1 MTYFGWGTY
10 IRFFVIGAGIVTLVL
25 FVWPAKAQTIP
36 NRCGSYQSIIAALD
50 LKYNEVIKARARVN
64 ARLVLH
70 VFVSLEGT
78 YTLITKTTADY
89 ACIVL
94 TGDTWEDVTFEPGQ
108 KS

>member
-1 MTYFGWGTY
+1 MRDFDWRPYLRLAALGAAVLALWL
-10 IRFFVIGAGIVTLVL
+10 VI
-25 FVWPAKAQTIP
+25 WPAKAQVAP

-64 ARLVLH
+64 DRVVLH

-78 YTLITKTTADY
+78 YTLITKTTTDY

-94 TGDTWEDVTFEPGQ
+94 TGDTWEDVMFEPGQ